1 MYLNFSAASV
11 IHLFAFLDINKDQVQ
26 MVFVVALVLCSI
38 FVFLSAFI
46 LLQLIKQKTHES
58 LVIASQKQLT
68 SLINTIDGVVWEGN
82 PQDDTCTYVSD
93 KIYDV
98 LGYTKVEWMHTPAC
112 WYNNLHPEDQQTV
125 TNSINEALENKNSLD
140 IEYRI
145 ITKYRSVV
153 WIRDII
159 TIVNEPNQP
168 TKLRGIMIDVTSKKT
183 DEAALKKSFD
193 LVTDQNKRLLNFSYI
208 VSHNLRSHAAN
219 IQGIV
224 ALIETAEN
232 DDERKEMVS
241 LLKTSGAD
249 LNDTLVNLSQIVTI
263 QSNFDIEIESLNLYD
278 FIQKS
283 LASQSDLM
291 VLKKAEIKIEVKKDL
306 FVLHNHSYLLS
317 ILTYFISNA
326 LRCNHPDRSLE
337 VVLST
342 FYENGQLVLSIA
354 DNGIGIDLKKHKDK
368 QFDNLT
374 TIDSS
379 YIKGFGSLLVKNQVE
394 AMGGKIEMKSEL
406 DLGTEFKI
414 YFK

>member
-1 MYLNFSAASV
+1 MHLNFSAASV
-11 IHLFAFLDINKDQVQ
+11 IYLFAFLDINKDQVQ

-98 LGYTKVEWMHTPAC
+98 LGYTKEEWMHTPAC
-112 WYNNLHPEDQQTV
+112 WYSNLHPEDQQTV
-125 TNSINEALENKNSLD
+125 TNSINEALKNKNSLD

-232 DDERKEMVS
+232 DDERKEMVG

-249 LNDTLVNLSQIVTI
+249 LNDTLVSLSQIVTI

-283 LASQSDLM
+283 LASQSDLV
-291 VLKKAEIKIEVKKDL
+291 VLKKAEIKIEVKNDL

-337 VVLST
+337 VILST

-354 DNGIGIDLKKHKDK
+354 DNGIGINLKKHEDK
-368 QFDNLT
+368 QFENLT